1 MSLRGLAHGFVT
13 AVNPDTKGDVYLN
26 QGAVTGYGGKR
37 STSYLKVADQALQ
50 VQAMSY
56 GALQRADSLN
66 IQGVKRQVYFQGR
79 LKGVERLAGVGG
91 DILGFNDAYWL
102 VADVLEDWDK
112 DGWVK
117 VLVVQQVTPP
127 ENVTE
132 PGP

>member
-1 MSLRGLAHGFVT
+1 MSLRGIAHGLIT
-13 AVNPDTKGDVYLN
+13 AVNPDQLGDVYLN

-37 STSYLKVADQALQ
+37 TTSYLKVPNQVLQ

-56 GALQRADSLN
+56 GSLQRADSLN

-91 DILGFNDAYWL
+91 DILGFLGAYWL
-102 VADVLEDWDK
+102 VADVLEDWDA

-132 PGP
+132 AP

>member
-1 MSLRGLAHGFVT
+1 MSLRGMAHGLTSVI
-13 AVNPDTKGDVYLN
+13 NPDLVGDVFLN

-37 STSYLKVADQALQ
+37 STSYLRVPGQRLQ
-50 VQAMSY
+50 VQAMST

-66 IQGVKRQVYFQGR
+66 IQGVKRQVYFQGK

-91 DILGFNDAYWL
+91 DILGFLGAYWL
-102 VADVLEDWDK
+102 VAEVLEDWDQ

-117 VLVVQQVTPP
+117 VLVVQQTNAP

-132 PGP
+132 AP